1 MSCVCHSYTDGMSP
15 RLHAAAR
22 RHLFLFFFGP
32 LHEIVQAK
40 DQILC
45 SLHTRPKRDERA

>member
-22 RHLFLFFFGP
+22 RHLLFFFGT
-32 LHEIVQAK
+32 LHEIVKAK
-40 DQILC
+40 DQILS
-45 SLHTRPKRDERA
+45 SLHTRPNRDERA